1 LIATKG
7 MRSTWSNDQNL
18 RRGSEWGLHRALMTL
33 IEGGEAEE
41 RQDLTGGC
49 GLM

>member
-1 LIATKG
+1 LKA
-7 MRSTWSNDQNL
+7 
-18 RRGSEWGLHRALMTL
+18 GSEWGLHHALMTL

-41 RQDLTGGC
+41 RQDLTGGR